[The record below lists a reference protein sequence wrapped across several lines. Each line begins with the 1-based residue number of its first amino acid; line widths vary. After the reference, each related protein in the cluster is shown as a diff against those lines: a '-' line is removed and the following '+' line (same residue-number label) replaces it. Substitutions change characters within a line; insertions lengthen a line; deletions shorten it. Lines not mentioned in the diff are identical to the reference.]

1 MLKRA
6 RKIKKFIRDLYDPDI
21 EIYASSLSFYTIFS
35 IIPLL
40 VVSFTVYLKFT
51 SFDSNLLKDFI
62 IQNLVPSKQSEIT
75 HYIDQFMT
83 NSSKLGAIGIVFVIF
98 ASLMFFQ
105 NYEQVVN
112 KIFHTKPKSIF
123 KAISTYWTLVTLTPI
138 ALALSIYTLTKL
150 QRYIDTPYV
159 DLLAIF
165 SYLVI
170 WALFFINYLISIN
183 RRMSLKSV
191 LISSFVASLVW
202 YLGKL
207 IFVYYVLYN
216 KTYAT
221 LYGSFSAILF
231 FFLWI
236 YISWMIYLYGLKICY
251 LMNKPYYLQE
261 ECEEDEPMFID

>member
-1 MLKRA
+1 MLKRV
-6 RKIKKFIRDLYDPDI
+6 RKLKEFIRELYDPDI

-35 IIPLL
+35 IIPILL
-40 VVSFTVYLKFT
+40 VSFTAYLKLT
-51 SFDSNLLKDFI
+51 NFDHQLLKNFI
-62 IQNLVPSKQSEIT
+62 LHSLIPSRQSEIT
-75 HYIDQFMT
+75 HYIDQFLA
-83 NSSKLGAIGIVFVIF
+83 NSSKLGTIGVIFVIF

-112 KIFHTKPKSIF
+112 KIFHTRPKSFF

-138 ALALSIYTLTKL
+138 ALAVSIYLLTKL
-150 QRYIDTPYV
+150 QRYIDSVYV

-170 WALFFINYLISIN
+170 WALFFVNYLISIN
-183 RRMSLKSV
+183 RPMSLKSV
-191 LISSFVASLVW
+191 ALSSFVASLVW
-202 YLGKL
+202 YFGKL

-236 YISWMIYLYGLKICY
+236 YISWMIYLYGLKLCY
-251 LMNKPYYLQE
+251 LMNKERYLQQ